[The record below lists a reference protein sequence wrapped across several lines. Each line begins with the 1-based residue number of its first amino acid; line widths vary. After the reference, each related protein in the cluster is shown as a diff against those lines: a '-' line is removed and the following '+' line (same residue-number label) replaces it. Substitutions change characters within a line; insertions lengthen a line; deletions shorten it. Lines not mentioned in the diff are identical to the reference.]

1 MNGKERNKMAVFDS
15 QNLWFKSKIGPI
27 EKGQLQLKIKLE
39 KRGNLR
45 DVNLI
50 LFKLGEQKELKIPMK
65 ILAEE
70 NGAIIY
76 SIECSFEEEAT
87 YEYFFEFLKD
97 DKKYYVRRFWG
108 SFEGQVTSDLNNLPW
123 RLTVYEKIKTH
134 PQITQP

>member
-50 LFKLGEQKELKIPMK
+50 LFKL
-65 ILAEE
+65 
-70 NGAIIY
+70 
-76 SIECSFEEEAT
+76 S
-87 YEYFFEFLKD
+87 
-97 DKKYYVRRFWG
+97 
-108 SFEGQVTSDLNNLPW
+108 
-123 RLTVYEKIKTH
+123 
-134 PQITQP
+134 